1 MIQIIMRLIKFKQI
15 IRVVHTLSR
24 MLHDH
29 IVKTWIFLCDNLTFN
44 QGIMPFVVFCL

>member
-1 MIQIIMRLIKFKQI
+1 MRLIKFKRI
-15 IRVVHTLSR
+15 IRVVHILSQT
-24 MLHDH
+24 LHDH